1 MLALRPIGVQNEI
14 DLFRSIR
21 LAMAHA
27 MAPTFSSGA
36 TSAAPPEAAGRST
49 ARSLTDAA
57 IRSLRDGESRTD
69 GSLPVGAGRLIVECR
84 KSRGTLRKRWLFRY
98 RTAGSSGKLVL
109 GDYPGV
115 GLEEARTKARAHIEQ
130 VRTGVDPQLAAF
142 EEKQTTIRAEREKA
156 ALGSLRLLLAA
167 YVGWLRAKGKSSA
180 QEVERLFERHVLA
193 PWPQVASMPARAVTA
208 EIMRDVLARMVK
220 AGIGRQTNIVRSYL
234 HAAFVHGAH
243 ADLDPR
249 RAAEQASTFRLTS
262 NPMQLLPR
270 IAEFETT
277 RDRVLTDSELR
288 ALWMALDGQGGE
300 VAATVR
306 CLILLAGQRFR
317 QLLRATWRDY
327 NRTACTLRLTDPKGK
342 RTRAAEHLLPLPT
355 AVVRELN
362 ALANVNGNAEFIF
375 SATGGAKPIHHT
387 TISTAIGRIARR
399 GPDPAGGYRPGDLRR
414 TVETRLQALG
424 VSRDVRAQLLSHGRS
439 SGVQARHYERHDF
452 LDEKRSALLL
462 WESHLKKLLRN
473 EPKEAVSSKALASAG
488 SPSRKAL
495 SSA

>member
-14 DLFRSIR
+14 DPFRSIH
-21 LAMAHA
+21 LAMAHG
-27 MAPTFSSGA
+27 MAPTSILKPVSVAPREA
-36 TSAAPPEAAGRST
+36 TGRSIS
-49 ARSLTDAA
+49 RSLTNAA

-84 KSRGTLRKRWLFRY
+84 KSRSTLRKRWLFRY
-98 RTAGSSGKLVL
+98 RTASSSGKLVL

-115 GLEEARTKARAHIEQ
+115 GLDEARAKARAHIEQ

-142 EEKQTTIRAEREKA
+142 EKKQTTIRAEREKA

-167 YVGWLRAKGKSSA
+167 YVAWLRAKGKSSA
-180 QEVERLFERHVLA
+180 RDVELLFERHVLA
-193 PWPQVASMPARAVTA
+193 PWPQVASMPVRAVTA
-208 EIMRDVLARMVK
+208 EIMRDVLARMVR

-277 RDRVLTDSELR
+277 RDRVLTDDELR
-288 ALWMALDGQGGE
+288 ALWIALDGHGGE

-327 NRTACTLRLTDPKGK
+327 DRTARTLRLTDPKGK

-355 AVVRELN
+355 AVTCELE
-362 ALANVNGNAEFIF
+362 ALAIVNGSGDFIF
-375 SATGGAKPIHHT
+375 SATCGVKPIHHT
-387 TISTAIGRIARR
+387 TISAAIGGIARR
-399 GPDPAGGYRPGDLRR
+399 GLDPTGAYRPGDLRR

-439 SGVQARHYERHDF
+439 SGVQARHYERHNF
-452 LDEKRSALLL
+452 LDEKRAALSL
-462 WESHLKKLLRN
+462 WEGHLNKLMR
-473 EPKEAVSSKALASAG
+473 AG
-488 SPSRKAL
+488 AK
-495 SSA
+495 